1 MSEPMDEFMKL
12 VLMLRESM
20 IQTAWR
26 VLHDVHDA
34 EDALQDAL
42 AVIWRRWPEI
52 QRHPNPS
59 ALALRICADAAIAML
74 RRRSRLRRREVSEAT
89 AEEPSASSA
98 DPLQQLAAEELH
110 RQILDAI
117 GRMPAQQA
125 AAALMRWIQEQPY
138 AEIAAALGCS
148 EATARKHV
156 ARGRQRLSS
165 LLKEIAPAACPED

>member
-1 MSEPMDEFMKL
+1 MWQPKDEFTKL
-12 VLMLRESM
+12 VQTLRESM

-42 AVIWRRWPEI
+42 ASIWRRWAEI
-52 QRHPNPS
+52 QRHPNPA
-59 ALALRICADAAIAML
+59 ALALRISADAAIAVL
-74 RRRSRLRRREVSEAT
+74 RRKSRLRRREVSEVT
-89 AEEPSASSA
+89 AAEPSASA
-98 DPLQQLAAEELH
+98 ANPLQQLAAKEL
-110 RQILDAI
+110 RGQILDAI

-138 AEIAAALGCS
+138 AAIAAALGCS

-165 LLKEIAPAACPED
+165 LLKETAPVTCTED